1 VLTPCILRYLKV
13 TLICGSLALLI
24 AAGLFELGAFRELDA
39 QLAAFLGQSSAPTI
53 ARRPQYWFMLF
64 FAFGIAWTTVDIAR
78 IGLKIAI
85 AGAAFAEIITGV
97 WALNLYGVFF
107 SPFASLTAVGV
118 AFAAGM
124 VYTMTSAGRRK
135 RTLQPLLA
143 NRISGPMF
151 NALIDSNTSVKFDG
165 EIRQATIVVC
175 EIFNH
180 DELMAALKTQE
191 YVAMTNAFLKNAAD
205 FLVERGGYLDECDG
219 ESLRVVFGVPLA
231 NTEHAAIACKAALDL
246 QTRLDAVNVECEQ
259 RWKSRFDFRIGVNSG
274 EVVLAAYGTKRLGS
288 VSLAGEAVEFS
299 RRLCAAN
306 NIYGSRILVGSGAFA
321 LAGENLEVRPMEL
334 IQRHRDDPT
343 KEEVYELLAS
353 RGELSPDDCTRRDLF
368 WKGVVFYR
376 EEKWDDALAN
386 FKLARELH
394 IEDGPADFYIRRIEQ
409 LRAGV
414 PNLDW
419 ARS

>member
-1 VLTPCILRYLKV
+1 MLTPIILRYLKV
-13 TLICGSLALLI
+13 TLICGSLALLV
-24 AAGLFELGAFRELDA
+24 AAGLFELGAFRELDT
-39 QLAAFLGQSSAPTI
+39 QLAAFLGFPTTPAI
-53 ARRPQYWFMLF
+53 PRGPQYWFVLF

-78 IGLKIAI
+78 IGLKLAI
-85 AGAAFAEIITGV
+85 AGAAFAELITGV
-97 WALNLYGVFF
+97 WALNLYGIFF
-107 SPFASLTAVGV
+107 SPFASLTAVAI

-135 RTLQPLLA
+135 RMLHPLLG
-143 NRISGPMF
+143 NRVSGPMF
-151 NALIDSNTSVKFDG
+151 NALVDSNAPVKFDG

-180 DELMAALKTQE
+180 AELLAALKTQE

-231 NTEHAAIACKAALDL
+231 NPDHAVLACKATLDL
-246 QTRLDAVNVECEQ
+246 QTRLDAVNSECEQ
-259 RWKSRFDFRIGVNSG
+259 RWKSRFDFRIGLNSG
-274 EVVLAAYGTKRLGS
+274 EVVLAAYGSRRLGAI
-288 VSLAGEAVEFS
+288 SLAGEAVEFA

-321 LAGENLEVRPMEL
+321 LAGEKYEVRPMEL
-334 IQRHRDDPT
+334 IQRHRNDPAR
-343 KEEVYELLAS
+343 EEVYELLAS
-353 RGELSPDDCTRRDLF
+353 QGQLSPDDCTRRDLF

-394 IEDGPADFYIRRIEQ
+394 VEDGPADFYIRRIEQ
-409 LRAGV
+409 LRMGV

-419 ARS
+419 AKS